1 VRNLYM
7 WNVVTL
13 DGYFESK
20 PWGLEFHEQVW
31 GEELERFS
39 LDQMATADTLLFG
52 RATYEG
58 MASYWPTSTEQPT
71 ADRMN
76 EIAKTVFSRT
86 LDRAEWNNTRL
97 VRGPAEVEVARLKQ
111 QEGGDML
118 VFGSADLS
126 ASLMRHGLIDEFR
139 LCLVPVVLGGG
150 TPLFKPLHEPLKMT
164 LVESQPL
171 TTGGVILK
179 YRPAQP
185 D

>member
-1 VRNLYM
+1 VRNVYM
-7 WNVVTL
+7 WNLMSL

-20 PWGLEFHEQVW
+20 PWGLDFHEQAW
-31 GEELERFS
+31 GEELERFG

-76 EIAKTVFSRT
+76 EIAKIVFSRT
-86 LDRAEWNNTRL
+86 LDRVTWNNTRL
-97 VRGPAEVEVARLKQ
+97 VRGPAEEEVARLKQ

-118 VFGSADLS
+118 IFGSAELS
-126 ASLMRHGLIDEFR
+126 ASLMRAGLIDEFR
-139 LCLVPVVLGGG
+139 LCLVPIVLGGG
-150 TPLFKPLHEPLKMT
+150 TPLFKPLPEPVNMT
-164 LVESQPL
+164 LVESHPL
-171 TTGGVILK
+171 KTGGVILK
-179 YRPAQP
+179 YRPAEP